1 MNKVTVCFAAAAI
14 TLGFAT
20 AAVAQEYNKADAMSV
35 AMGKPKRTDC
45 SVTETIDGKTYC
57 FEHEEAKAEF
67 MKDSA
72 GNIAKAN
79 DYWSPCASGKETS
92 YMYCE

>member
-1 MNKVTVCFAAAAI
+1 MNKVTVCFAAAAL

-20 AAVAQEYNKADAMSV
+20 AAFAQEYNKADATSV

-45 SVTETIDGKTYC
+45 SVKEEIQGKTYC
-57 FEHEEAKAEF
+57 FEHDASKAEF
-67 MKDSA
+67 MKDTA
-72 GNIAKAN
+72 GNIAKA
-79 DYWSPCASGKETS
+79 DAYWSPCASDKETS

>member
-1 MNKVTVCFAAAAI
+1 MRRTAICLAAAAM

-20 AAVAQEYNKADAMSV
+20 AAIAQEYNKADALSV
-35 AMGKPKRTDC
+35 AQGKPKRTDC
-45 SVTETIDGKTYC
+45 SVSEVIDGKTYC
-57 FEHEEAKAEF
+57 FEHEAAKAEF

-79 DYWSPCASGKETS
+79 DYWSPCASNKETS

>member
-1 MNKVTVCFAAAAI
+1 MKTFTICFATAAI
-14 TLGFAT
+14 ALGFAT
-20 AAVAQEYNKADAMSV
+20 AAVAMEYNKADATSV

-45 SVTETIDGKTYC
+45 SVAEVIGGKTYC
-57 FEHEEAKAEF
+57 FESADSKSEF

-72 GNIAKAN
+72 GNISKAD
-79 DYWSPCASGKETS
+79 DYWSPCAGGKETS